1 MDLEIEKYVN
11 PGTPGAVAI
20 ANFNVYARQAQ
31 NAGAD
36 VSSLVNQARQ
46 ALDNKNEQAF
56 YTALA
61 SIQEFVQ
68 KPSGVEGVPEKSRV
82 LTAEEIS
89 QKGLTPG
96 VNYQI
101 NERTGD
107 IRPINVRTYES
118 PEEKAQIA
126 AFEDARKVLND
137 TYVQSRE
144 ATAGMPKIRRL
155 KTLLD
160 KGLETGKM
168 QSILM
173 PVQQLFPGFK
183 ATGQDLADLE
193 EFKSLSGQLS
203 MDFINLTKGAIS
215 NREMTFFTDVLAP
228 SLGTS
233 PDANKR
239 ILDFMEKAN
248 KKAQKVSQ
256 VIRDGRKKGL
266 NPYDIMEQV
275 EDIQYGEPLIDY
287 GGEEIESGQPVQPG
301 IPQTQPQPSGT
312 AQQYRY
318 NPATGQIE
326 QF

>member
-11 PGTPGAVAI
+11 PGTSGAVAI

-56 YTALA
+56 HTALG

-82 LTAEEIS
+82 LTPAEIS
-89 QKGLTPG
+89 QSGLAPN
-96 VNYQI
+96 VSYQI

-118 PEEKAQIA
+118 PEEKAQVA

-173 PVQQLFPGFK
+173 PVQQLFPGFQT
-183 ATGQDLADLE
+183 TGQELADLE

-203 MDFINLTKGAIS
+203 MDFIKLTKGAIS
-215 NREMTFFTDVLAP
+215 NQEMTFFTNVLAP

-233 PDANKR
+233 AEANRR

-248 KKAQKVSQ
+248 EKAQKVSQ

-287 GGEEIESGQPVQPG
+287 GGEEVQSNQPAQPDASQ
-301 IPQTQPQPSGT
+301 PQPQPSGT
-312 AQQYRY
+312 APQFRY
-318 NPATGQIE
+318 NRTTQQIE